1 MKNEVMKIAIP
12 VESDHL
18 SLYFGQCSHY
28 EIFGVKSGEI
38 ISTGIVQPSLQ
49 ETDELP
55 EWLVSQGVSAVIT
68 CRIEND
74 ILNRLIEN
82 KINVFIE
89 APLKRPDDLV
99 EDFLEGRLFSG
110 KNPGGQFE
118 QYEKKIIEISNH
130 K

>member
-1 MKNEVMKIAIP
+1 MKIAIP

-38 ISTGIVQPSLQ
+38 ISTEIVQPSLH

-55 EWLVSQGVSAVIT
+55 EWLISEGVSAVIT

-82 KINVFIE
+82 KLNVFIE
-89 APLKRPDDLV
+89 APLKTS
-99 EDFLEGRLFSG
+99 SG
-110 KNPGGQFE
+110 SYWKIFWKGDCFREKIRVVNSRSSKKN
-118 QYEKKIIEISNH
+118 
-130 K
+130 

>member
-1 MKNEVMKIAIP
+1 MKIAIP

-28 EIFGVKSGEI
+28 EIFTVQNGEVA
-38 ISTGIVQPSLQ
+38 STEIVQPSLQ
-49 ETDELP
+49 QTDELP

-68 CRIEND
+68 CKIEND

-82 KINVFIE
+82 KLNVFIE
-89 APLKRPDDLV
+89 APLKSPMDLM

-110 KNPGGQFE
+110 ENPGGRFG
-118 QYEKKIIEISNH
+118 QYEKKFTETSNH

>member
-1 MKNEVMKIAIP
+1 MKIAIP

-18 SLYFGQCSHY
+18 SLYFGQCSHC
-28 EIFGVKSGEI
+28 EIFTVKDGVV

-55 EWLVSQGVSAVIT
+55 EWLVSQGLSAVIT

-82 KINVFIE
+82 KLNVFIE
-89 APLKRPDDLV
+89 APLKTPAELL

-110 KNPGGQFE
+110 ENPGIQLGKF
-118 QYEKKIIEISNH
+118 EKKLTEISNH